1 MAAPASTNFSAKK
14 ALLGHSR
21 GVARAVFS
29 PEGDKL
35 ASASADKT
43 AIIWD
48 VATGRQLQVLKGH
61 ARGLSDI
68 AWSKSGLHVITASD
82 DATAR
87 VWDVTTVC
95 RLKLPCLLLS
105 M

>member
-1 MAAPASTNFSAKK
+1 MSRSAATTATTTQYNAKRS
-14 ALLGHSR
+14 LEGHSR

-29 PEGDKL
+29 PDGELL

-43 AIIWD
+43 AIIWN
-48 VATGRQLQVLKGH
+48 VATGAQQQVLKGH

-68 AWSKSGLHVITASD
+68 AWSKSGQHVVTASD

-87 VWDVTTVC
+87 VWDVSTVC
-95 RLKLPCLLLS
+95 I
-105 M
+105 